1 MPAPS
6 DGRSFTSYTSS
17 CQLNSTIQDQFKL
30 KSESEYRMFLQ
41 QNPDQVNTFI
51 NVAHTE
57 PFDYFNIQPC
67 PTSTDGSVFSKPY
80 L

>member
-17 CQLNSTIQDQFKL
+17 CQLNNTIQNQFNL

-51 NVAHTE
+51 NTAHTE
-57 PFDYFNIQPC
+57 PFDYFNISPC
-67 PTSTDGSVFSKPY
+67 PSSTNESVFSKPY